1 MKTWIKIIIALGI
14 ISIIAAVAV
23 YKFVINKP
31 HTDFVAAKTELVV
44 RAKRLYTDY
53 SANPETANG
62 KFLDKVL
69 EIEGSISRVELAD
82 SLVILVYVFE
92 EGDFGDQGV
101 RITMLPEYNQ
111 EAKTLSS
118 LKPIKVKGVCRGF
131 NDTDVIIE
139 KGSLVKEEN

>member
-1 MKTWIKIIIALGI
+1 MKTWIKITIGLGI
-14 ISIIAAVAV
+14 IGIVAALAV
-23 YKFVINKP
+23 NKFVINKP
-31 HTDFVAAKTELVV
+31 HKDYEAARTDLVV

-53 SANPETANG
+53 TANPEIANG

-69 EIEGSISRVELAD
+69 EIEGSISWVEQVD

-92 EGDFGDQGV
+92 EGDFGDQGI

-111 EAKTLSS
+111 ESKTLSS
-118 LKPIKVKGVCRGF
+118 LKPVKVKGVCRGF

-139 KGSLVKEEN
+139 KGSLVKSEN